1 MIVDA
6 LLVLLLISFTVH
18 IMILI
23 FYLLSKKGVFFVWFL
38 ATAFSN
44 FVIGMILT
52 VVAIKNPG
60 RIRSMNLELIL
71 WILSGFISSFML
83 LIKVSIFFKI
93 YRRRKDPSAYDYNYF
108 GKKVFKVNT
117 VKNYEVAILI
127 LSMPFFLIFGAYFI
141 AKMSVMNF

>member
-6 LLVLLLISFTVH
+6 LFVLLLISFTVH

-38 ATAFSN
+38 ATSFSN

-60 RIRSMNLELIL
+60 KIRSM
-71 WILSGFISSFML
+71 S
-83 LIKVSIFFKI
+83 
-93 YRRRKDPSAYDYNYF
+93 
-108 GKKVFKVNT
+108 
-117 VKNYEVAILI
+117 
-127 LSMPFFLIFGAYFI
+127 
-141 AKMSVMNF
+141 